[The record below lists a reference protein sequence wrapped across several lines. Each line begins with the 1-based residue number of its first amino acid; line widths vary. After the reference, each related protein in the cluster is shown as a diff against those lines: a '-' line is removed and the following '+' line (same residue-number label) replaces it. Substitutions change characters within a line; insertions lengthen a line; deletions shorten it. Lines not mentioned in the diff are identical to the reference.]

1 MKWETLW
8 NARVWTAITAALA
21 AAIAAY
27 VWVPR
32 YSISPAYEPL
42 VVARGKTGGVLRFRL
57 SGVLGTDRG
66 FALSAGTVSWNG
78 NSEAET
84 GVKVTFQPAVGRTGA
99 RGATIEVRVEGIEK
113 PGGYEIPVMNEGEE
127 LTRLTVLNS
136 EQIARGAFGP
146 EVTVRPGER
155 SLLILEN
162 RSDKA
167 VPPLGAKLRY
177 RLRFGSSDF
186 CGWSADGVTAVECAD
201 RNNWAS
207 IEMNPFGEAHI
218 RIQPRERWFWDSP
231 RLFASGR
238 QSGQLTLIEDKLNE
252 KGELTGEMRE
262 WSIPVAANFDM
273 FRTWRR
279 LAGWIALGALASFFL
294 SQSLPNLRRK
304 ERLRARLENVRQ
316 KMREVSH
323 LIDPL
328 LDVNLRTERQ
338 RLDDLRRSVGPIW
351 PGYQPLAEQ
360 VEERVSQLEKR
371 VDLAQRL
378 DRLLNRMHF
387 WLTTNPPPTVYSRVD
402 TKQRRVSEA
411 LVKQEPSA
419 ADFSF
424 ADQTLAEL
432 ESVSIGG
439 NPGAEETFRKELA
452 ERFASLALTL
462 LRQPEPVWA
471 EDLPKAL
478 AACEPELFAALRKG
492 ADSFEDWSRPLRL
505 ADADVELTYAESIF
519 EYVRLTRGGPAFPPE
534 RAAAFE
540 ARLLELCHTRNTR
553 NAIEFR
559 SMLAEWADG
568 IFEEDIVEELRRGR
582 VSILRDPPVV
592 RRNQTVRF
600 RVAFHRADLNP
611 SLAKSNL
618 QCGWDLIGDGRTL
631 AHVRGWEI
639 ARYFPLEWQYTVRVN
654 FMSSKGE
661 KIEIPCTEQHCPN
674 EDTFRPQKGEAMRD
688 WSKDWREAI
697 YLMATLVI
705 PVISVAATADPET
718 APWSLFTL
726 GFTADKIKEVLTN
739 RSVQN

>member
-1 MKWETLW
+1 MKSETLRDPRLW
-8 NARVWTAITAALA
+8 LAVALTLGAVIALVVWL
-21 AAIAAY
+21 
-27 VWVPR
+27 PR
-32 YSISPAYEPL
+32 YRVSPEYEPL
-42 VVARGKTGGVLRFRL
+42 VVASGKTGGVLRFQL
-57 SGVLGTDRG
+57 TGLLGTDRT
-66 FALSAGTVSWNG
+66 FALSPGTVSWNG
-78 NSEAET
+78 NSEAES
-84 GVKVTFQPAVGRTGA
+84 GVKVTFQPTSGRTG
-99 RGATIEVRVEGIEK
+99 GSGVTIKVRVEGIEK
-113 PGGYEIPVMNEGEE
+113 PGGYEIPVLNRGEE
-127 LTRLTVLNS
+127 ITRLTVLNS
-136 EQIARGAFGP
+136 EQIVRGAFGH
-146 EVTVRPGER
+146 EVTIRPGER

-162 RSDKA
+162 RSAKA
-167 VPPLGAKLRY
+167 VPPKGAKLRY

-186 CGWSADGVTAVECAD
+186 CGWAADGVTAVECSD
-201 RNNWAS
+201 RDNWAS
-207 IEMNPFGEAHI
+207 VAMNPFGEAHI
-218 RIQPRERWFWDSP
+218 RVQPRERWFWDSP
-231 RLFASGR
+231 NLFAAGR
-238 QSGQLTLIEDKLNE
+238 QSGWLTLVEDEVNE
-252 KGELTGEMRE
+252 KSELTGEVRE
-262 WSIPVAANFDM
+262 WSLPVAANFDM

-360 VEERVSQLEKR
+360 VADRVAQLEKR

-387 WLTTNPPPTVYSRVD
+387 WLATNPPPSIYSRVD
-402 TKQRRVSEA
+402 TRQRRVSEA

-419 ADFSF
+419 ADFTF

-439 NPGAEETFRKELA
+439 NPGTEEAFRKELA

-462 LRQPEPVWA
+462 LRQLEPVWT
-471 EDLPKAL
+471 EEMPKAL
-478 AACEPELFAALRKG
+478 AAREPDLFAALRRG
-492 ADSFEDWSRPLRL
+492 GDAFEEWSQPLRL
-505 ADADVELTYAESIF
+505 ADADIELTYGESIF
-519 EYVRLTRGGPAFPPE
+519 EYIRLTRGGPAFPPE

-600 RVAFHRADLNP
+600 RVGFHRADLNDA
-611 SLAKSNL
+611 LAKSNL

-639 ARYFPLEWQYTVRVN
+639 ARYFPLEWEYTVRVN

-661 KIEIPCTEQHCPN
+661 KIEVPCTEEHCPN
-674 EDTFRPQKGEAMRD
+674 EDRFRPQKGEAMRD

-697 YLMATLVI
+697 YLLATLVI

-726 GFTADKIKEVLTN
+726 GFTADKIKEVLAGRT
-739 RSVQN
+739 V